1 MTGAHCVTTGRQTP
15 MKNYEVTFEWPN
27 GDWTWIYVET
37 EDFHKAMLLALASCP
52 RDCRVHHLQFMT
64 ADQVAAN
71 KAHDGARWTSVGKHE
86 ARDGTR

>member
-1 MTGAHCVTTGRQTP
+1 

-64 ADQVAAN
+64 ADQV
-71 KAHDGARWTSVGKHE
+71 GARWTSVGKHE

>member
-1 MTGAHCVTTGRQTP
+1 

-27 GDWTWIYVET
+27 GDWTWIYVEG

-64 ADQVAAN
+64 AEQVAAN
-71 KAHDGARWTSVGKHE
+71 KAHDGARWTSVGKLQLSRVQSPSRQDANVGH
-86 ARDGTR
+86 AGD